1 MSEQIGP
8 NRVGMRRVSRTGSA
22 KSKRSSKASGKSLRV
37 DGLKAVDTI
46 PRLEHQDSEDG
57 ESKGLER
64 LLGED
69 PEEGFTNGNFV
80 EDLARTLVFLENL
93 PVDSQ
98 TGRRL
103 DLHEECARILQDE
116 VSKAREMANLRKAV
130 PRA

>member
-1 MSEQIGP
+1 MADQIGP
-8 NRVGMRRVSRTGSA
+8 NRVGMRRVSRSNSA
-22 KSKRSSKASGKSLRV
+22 KSKRSSRAGKSVRV

-46 PRLEHQDSEDG
+46 PRLEQQDFEDG

-80 EDLARTLVFLENL
+80 EDLVRTLTFLENL
-93 PVDSQ
+93 PVDAQS
-98 TGRRL
+98 GRRT

-116 VSKAREMANLRKAV
+116 VFKAREMANLRKAV

>member
-8 NRVGMRRVSRTGSA
+8 NRVGMRRVSRSTSA
-22 KSKRSSKASGKSLRV
+22 KSKRSSRSGGKSVRV
-37 DGLKAVDTI
+37 EGLKAVDTI
-46 PRLEHQDSEDG
+46 PRLEHQEFEDG

-80 EDLARTLVFLENL
+80 DDLARALVFLESL
-93 PVDSQ
+93 PFDSQ

-116 VSKAREMANLRKAV
+116 VSKAREMAALRKAV